1 MHDFPK
7 MKKIQARLLAPTMV
21 FALAA
26 CAKQTTETP
35 ATETTTT
42 PETTTTEENTTTEET
57 PAAETTEA
65 ADLKVGVFYYTFA
78 DTYISS
84 VRTALDAQLDSLGVA
99 YQNFDG
105 NNNQTTQNEQI
116 QTALTDGYNLL
127 IVNMV
132 TSGSPDVANEII
144 SMANG
149 TPVIFFNRAIEAD
162 GNEGTVLNANAT
174 ISFIG
179 TDAPEA
185 GHLQGKMV
193 GEYLLANWDTVDL
206 NGDGKISYAMFKGDE
221 ANVEAIYRT
230 QFGVEDANAVLT
242 EAGKPELE
250 YFDASNTSK
259 YQVDLGGAWSA
270 QAALDYMNTNLSQY
284 NEANGNMIELII
296 CNNDN
301 MAEGAI
307 SALETAGYN
316 TGAEGSKTIPVF
328 GVDATDAAKELIAAG
343 KMTGTVKQDAE
354 GMAVAIASV
363 VKATGEG
370 TSMAD
375 AVSATSATNPDM
387 YTIADGI
394 ANKLFVAYAAYTEE

>member
-1 MHDFPK
+1 
-7 MKKIQARLLAPTMV
+7 MKKIIALLLALTMV

-127 IVNMV
+127 VVNMV

-394 ANKLFVAYAAYTEE
+394 ANKLFVAYAAFTAE